1 MGWPMPTIGVWGQWE
16 GLEGRG
22 QRGWEPEGAWP
33 EVGVA
38 GSGWGLNLEG
48 GSLGS
53 VRLGWPTSTIGVW
66 GEWVGLKGAWSMG
79 GKPEGAWP
87 EVGGS

>member
-1 MGWPMPTIGVWGQWE
+1 MGWPMSTIGVCGQWE

-22 QRGWEPEGAWP
+22 QRGVEPDG
-33 EVGVA
+33 GVA
-38 GSGWGLNLEG
+38 GSGWGLNLQG

-53 VRLGWPTSTIGVW
+53 VRLGWPTSTIGVC
-66 GEWVGLKGAWSMG
+66 GEWEGLKGAWSMG